1 MYIAKNLDPE
11 LEESLQTTWNAKVVE
26 YDNDRFPFSK
36 WMLGR
41 IQKMG
46 YTKLDDLTEIHNVV
60 PDKEV
65 FRVTKQLCADT
76 NLPEFRRMVNNFVR
90 EVAVVKGKLKTPVGV
105 QRFLNVRIML
115 PNKPEGIFPFHTG
128 LLYGHGPAS
137 RSLWMPMTDVRADE
151 MRNASMQI
159 LDINESRRLIQ
170 QAVDQRLGIDQMTE
184 LFRDKSWQCKVG
196 PGSLIFFTQENIHG
210 NFVNDTGKTR
220 VSIDFRVAEARHSDQ
235 LCRKIAGGYF
245 EIIPDTDAAEDWQ
258 PHDPSRFNNGKRNLA
273 YLNNATSATFGTP
286 VHLQRYMVLEYLKN
300 NNLVSEFELFEL
312 EDLSHLPTLNYIV
325 GTLKSNPVMYSVFA
339 LPEDRGFRKKI
350 LDIALANGLIIHFVN
365 ENMSIVNEKD
375 REKIEKLL
383 SFAKFG
389 QTAIGLP
396 SETTIDV
403 RGVTKV
409 DRKSVV

>member
-1 MYIAKNLDPE
+1 MYIAKELDRE
-11 LEESLQTTWNAKVVE
+11 LEESLQTTWNAKRVE
-26 YDNDRFPFSK
+26 YDNDKFPFNK
-36 WMLGR
+36 WMLSR

-46 YTKLDDLTEIHNVV
+46 YTKLNDLTEIHNVV

-65 FRVTKQLCADT
+65 YKVTKQLCADT

-90 EVAVVKGKLKTPVGV
+90 EVVVPKGKLKTPVGV

-137 RSLWMPMTDVRADE
+137 RSLWMAMTDVSSDE

-170 QAVDQRLGIDQMTE
+170 MAVDKKLGIDEMTE
-184 LFRDKSWQCKVG
+184 AFGKHSWQCKVG

-210 NFVNDTGKTR
+210 NFINDTGKTR

-245 EIIPDTDAAEDWQ
+245 EIIPDTDADEDWR
-258 PHDPSRFNNGKRNLA
+258 PRDPNRFNNGKRNLV
-273 YLNNATSATFGTP
+273 YLNNATSATFGIP
-286 VHLQRYMVLEYLKN
+286 VHLQRYMVNDYLQKN
-300 NNLVSEFELFEL
+300 KLVSEFELFEL

-325 GTLKSNPVMYSVFA
+325 GTLKSNAVCYSVFA
-339 LPEDRGFRKKI
+339 LPEDKAFRKKI
-350 LDIALANGLIIHFVN
+350 LDMALANGLIMHFVN
-365 ENMSIVNEKD
+365 EDMSIANERD
-375 REKIEKLL
+375 REKVEKLL
-383 SFAKFG
+383 AFAKFG

-396 SETTIDV
+396 SQTTIDV
-403 RGVTKV
+403 RGITKV
-409 DRKSVV
+409 A

>member
-1 MYIAKNLDPE
+1 MYIAKELDRD
-11 LEESLQTTWNAKVVE
+11 LEESLQTTWNAKRVE
-26 YDNDRFPFSK
+26 YDNDKFPFNK
-36 WMLGR
+36 WMLSR

-65 FRVTKQLCADT
+65 YKVTKQLCADT

-90 EVAVVKGKLKTPVGV
+90 EVVVPKGKLQTPVGV

-137 RSLWMPMTDVRADE
+137 RSLWMALTDVSSDE

-170 QAVDQRLGIDQMTE
+170 MAVDKRLGIDEMTE
-184 LFRDKSWQCKVG
+184 AFRNHSWQCKVG

-245 EIIPDTDAAEDWQ
+245 EIIPDKDSDEDWR
-258 PHDPSRFNNGKRNLA
+258 PRDPNRFNNGKRNLV
-273 YLNNATSATFGTP
+273 YLNNATSATFGIP
-286 VHLQRYMVLEYLKN
+286 VHLQRYMVNDYLQKN
-300 NNLVSEFELFEL
+300 KLVSEFELFEL

-325 GTLKSNPVMYSVFA
+325 ETLKSNAVCYSVFA
-339 LPEDRGFRKKI
+339 LPEDRAFRKKI
-350 LDIALANGLIIHFVN
+350 LDKALANGLIMHFVN
-365 ENMSIVNEKD
+365 ENMSIADERD
-375 REKIEKLL
+375 REKVEKLL
-383 SFAKFG
+383 AFAKFG

-396 SETTIDV
+396 SQTTIDV
-403 RGVTKV
+403 RGITKV
-409 DRKSVV
+409 A